1 MEQIRKNKEFIVE
14 YFNAI
19 SGVTKTRELVE
30 KYVSDQGL
38 VEHIEFLDGVF
49 PKYELFVDEMT
60 AEGNRVVVRAR
71 VKDRGVNCT
80 KYKPNDSPS
89 STSTSS
95 TSRFSNSN
103 ITNEGGMTIVVVY
116 EYPVLPKQIALL
128 VKSVGNILEKPVT
141 N

>member
-30 KYVSDQGL
+30 KYVLDQGL
-38 VEHIEFLDGVF
+38 VEHIEFFDGVF

-71 VKDRGVNCT
+71 VKGTHEGELNGIPPTYRSIEFAFAIGYEIENGKISHHWLIADQMALMEQLGVLNAV
-80 KYKPNDSPS
+80 S
-89 STSTSS
+89 
-95 TSRFSNSN
+95 
-103 ITNEGGMTIVVVY
+103 
-116 EYPVLPKQIALL
+116 
-128 VKSVGNILEKPVT
+128 
-141 N
+141 